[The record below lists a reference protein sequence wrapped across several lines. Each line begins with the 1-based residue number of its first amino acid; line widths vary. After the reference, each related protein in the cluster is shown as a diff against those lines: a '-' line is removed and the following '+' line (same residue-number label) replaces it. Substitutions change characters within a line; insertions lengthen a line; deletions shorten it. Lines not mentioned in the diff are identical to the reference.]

1 MTNEANDGSTIRPG
15 FRWISSSSALGE
27 ALAEAGPG
35 TVAID
40 TEADA
45 QHRYRDRVCLIQMTI
60 DGQDYLIDPLEEAD
74 LAPLGRLLADGG
86 RRKIFHGADYD
97 LRMLDRD
104 MQFRIEGLF
113 DTMIAARFI
122 GERAFGLAA
131 LVEKFFG
138 ITLDK
143 RFQRADWSQRPLPAE
158 MAQYAVLDTRY
169 LLELTEILETRLKEL
184 GRVGWADEEFR
195 RLERVR
201 WTGDREPTDVWQ
213 RFKHL
218 RTYSPR
224 ELSIL
229 RELGAW
235 REKVAMRLDQPPFRV
250 GREEVLATLARRAP
264 RSGSDLR
271 EVRGLHRRFSSG
283 DGSRDLLEAIAIGLE
298 RAEVDP
304 PRAPRGKKKRL
315 TDEQQPELRRL
326 IEIRDRNAAELDLE
340 PPVVAPRSLLESMAI
355 AAEQGRPS
363 SEIPEL
369 REWQR
374 SLFEAS

>member
-1 MTNEANDGSTIRPG
+1 MED
-15 FRWISSSSALGE
+15 
-27 ALAEAGPG
+27 
-35 TVAID
+35 
-40 TEADA
+40 
-45 QHRYRDRVCLIQMTI
+45 
-60 DGQDYLIDPLEEAD
+60 
-74 LAPLGRLLADGG
+74 

-104 MQFRIEGLF
+104 MQFRVAGLF

-131 LVEKFFG
+131 LVEKFFAV
-138 ITLDK
+138 TLDK

-169 LLELTEILETRLKEL
+169 LLELTSILEARLTEL
-184 GRVGWADEEFR
+184 GRVDWADEEFR

-201 WTGDREPTDVWQ
+201 WTGDREPTEVWQ

-229 RELGAW
+229 RELGGW

-250 GREEVLATLARRAP
+250 GREDVLASLARRAP
-264 RSGSDLR
+264 RDAAELR
-271 EVRGLHRRFSSG
+271 EVRGLHRRFLGG
-283 DGSRDLLEAIAIGLE
+283 DEARDLLAAIAVGLD
-298 RAEVDP
+298 RAEVDA

-315 TDEQQPELRRL
+315 TDEQQAEVRRL
-326 IEIRDRNAAELDLE
+326 SEIRDRIAAELDLE
-340 PPVVAPRSLLESMAI
+340 PPVVAPRSLLEAMAI
-355 AAEQGRPS
+355 AAEQGLPL
-363 SEIPEL
+363 SELPEL

-374 SLFEAS
+374 SLFSAS